1 MFKQVIAVGILALS
15 SLGMAA
21 VLPPAVVPSKVVSF
35 KNWAVGCDNGGD
47 CQAVSLAPEGELDGA
62 IDISIGRN
70 AALNDTL
77 SINLSDYSTTS
88 ERYRILIDNRVVETG
103 VIPKTAGITIIGANA
118 AKLARAMARGSNLRL
133 VDGDGQDLGKV
144 SLAGISASFRYIDA
158 AQGRAGSR
166 GAIVAKGRKRSAVR
180 QSIVPVVMAKRIAPS
195 EQLPDTAALVAL
207 SEGSPCAAK
216 RVGTTEDSAY
226 SLGPTQAL
234 ILLNCGNGAYNY
246 SYGAYV
252 GNRDAAGKWTFA
264 PAAFDYAPNRL
275 DETSELALLVN
286 AQWDSK
292 TQTVSGYAKGRGIG
306 DCGASQQHVWDGG
319 SFRLIQARVMDECR
333 GSLDWITV
341 WRAKVSLSG

>member
-1 MFKQVIAVGILALS
+1 
-15 SLGMAA
+15 MAA
-21 VLPPAVVPSKVVSF
+21 VPAPAVVPSKVVSF

-47 CQAVSLAPEGELDGA
+47 CQAVSLAPESELDGA

-103 VIPKTAGITIIGANA
+103 VIPKSSGITIIGADA
-118 AKLARAMARGSNLRL
+118 IKLARAMARGSNLRL

-180 QSIVPVVMAKRIAPS
+180 KSIVPVITAKRIAPS

-207 SEGSPCAAK
+207 SEGSPCAVK
-216 RVGTTEDSAY
+216 RVGTTEDAAY

-234 ILLNCGNGAYNY
+234 VLLNCGSGAYNY
-246 SYGAYV
+246 LYGAYV

-264 PAAFDYAPNRL
+264 PAAFDYAPKRL

-286 AQWDSK
+286 ASWDSR
-292 TQTVSGYAKGRGIG
+292 TQTVSGYAEGRGIG

>member
-1 MFKQVIAVGILALS
+1 
-15 SLGMAA
+15 MAA
-21 VLPPAVVPSKVVSF
+21 VSAPAVVPSKVVSF

-47 CQAVSLAPEGELDGA
+47 CQAVSLAPESELDGA

-77 SINLSDYSTTS
+77 SINLSDYSTS
-88 ERYRILIDNRVVETG
+88 SNRYRILVDNRIVDTG
-103 VIPKTAGITIIGANA
+103 AIPKNIGAVPKNSGITIIGADA
-118 AKLARAMARGSNLRL
+118 IKLARAMARGSNLRL
-133 VDGDGQDLGKV
+133 VDGDGQNLGKV

-264 PAAFDYAPNRL
+264 PAAFDYAPKRL